1 MKSIKIAGL
10 CLVALAAM
18 AMATAATAS
27 ATPVWEQL
35 NGTTWSEIK
44 GTEKVID
51 AGTLKLTDTKGGLT
65 GGVVTV
71 ECSGTSTGTVGPGK
85 YDRITTITVA
95 NPCRNI
101 TGCVGTIKAEARNL
115 PWQTELFETEGKV
128 RDSVVSEVAGKF
140 PGWKVEC
147 TLSDTCEGNTTTAI
161 VNNTSNNTVEAVFDA
176 KSAVV
181 TCSRGGAGTGKVEGT
196 NIIKEN
202 ESPFTGVRVS

>member
-44 GTEKVID
+44 GTEKVIS

-71 ECSGTSTGTVGPGK
+71 ECSGTDEGTVGPGK
-85 YDRITTITVA
+85 FDRITKITVA

-128 RDSVVSEVAGKF
+128 RDSVVSEVAGDF

-181 TCSRGGAGTGKVEGT
+181 KCSRGGAGTGKVEGT